1 MLVQYQSSY
10 LRALVDNTAH
20 GLIAFVSWCVV
31 SEIQTRKDL
40 LEAMLCGLIACVI
53 DVDHFLA
60 AKSFRLQEARQ
71 LKNRPF
77 LHSTTV
83 VFIVV
88 PILQVWLAQN
98 VSYLRSLPYLF
109 AVAVISH
116 HLRDGHRRGLW
127 FWPLGSTPPLPYWV
141 YITCVMA
148 LPCFV
153 KDIKRSIE
161 KFNVVPISRQTTP
174 LMDV

>member
-1 MLVQYQSSY
+1 MKKKSLKVLVCSS
-10 LRALVDNTAH
+10 D
-20 GLIAFVSWCVV
+20 LITIINKQCF
-31 SEIQTRKDL
+31 
-40 LEAMLCGLIACVI
+40 
-53 DVDHFLA
+53 F
-60 AKSFRLQEARQ
+60 FQEARQ

>member
-1 MLVQYQSSY
+1 M
-10 LRALVDNTAH
+10 
-20 GLIAFVSWCVV
+20 
-31 SEIQTRKDL
+31 
-40 LEAMLCGLIACVI
+40 
-53 DVDHFLA
+53 
-60 AKSFRLQEARQ
+60 
-71 LKNRPF
+71 
-77 LHSTTV
+77 
-83 VFIVV
+83 FIVV

-141 YITCVMA
+141 YIICMMA
-148 LPCFV
+148 LLCFV

-161 KFNVVPISRQTTP
+161 KFNVIPISRQNTP
-174 LMDV
+174 LMDVWWKLCIKPKALRFHMYLRPDNTKRVFIRPQWWQYSQHWSPCLLLLLQTRTSCQINMDAIKSKMWQRKVN